1 MADNTSVI
9 RPTGN
14 WSYEEKLNMLAAK
27 VSKVDPAPLDK
38 EYLMATEVHMPARI
52 LLGPGPSLVD
62 PRVLRAMAAPLV
74 GHLDPSF
81 LTLMDITQKL
91 LRYTFQTE
99 SPLTIPIS
107 GTGSAAMEAAVVNM
121 VERGNNVLVCVNGYF
136 GNRLADMANR
146 CGGVVRTINRPWGDI
161 FTPDQ
166 VREALHEQPAK
177 VVAIVQAETSTGA
190 LQPVD
195 EIAKIVHDQG
205 GILIV
210 DAVTSLGGV
219 PLNFDLWDLDVAYSG
234 TQKCLSCPPGLG
246 PITLGPRAVEVLK
259 NRKTQVPNW
268 YLDLTM
274 VEKYWGNERTYH
286 HTAPI
291 TAIYGLYEG
300 LRIVAEEGLENRWNR
315 HRQNA
320 ALFWDGLAD
329 LGLACH
335 VPESHRLPSLTT
347 VRVPEGVNEGE
358 VRSRLLQEYNIE
370 IAGGLGE
377 LKGKVWRVGLMGFS
391 SRRENVITLLEAFRR
406 LLNR

>member
-1 MADNTSVI
+1 
-9 RPTGN
+9 
-14 WSYEEKLNMLAAK
+14 MLATK
-27 VSKVDPAPLDK
+27 LSGVGPAPLDK
-38 EYLMATEVHMPARI
+38 AYLASTEMHLPSRL

-81 LTLMDITQKL
+81 LALMDVTQKL
-91 LRYTFQTE
+91 LRYAFQTE
-99 SPLTIPIS
+99 SPLTIPVS

-121 VERGNNVLVCVNGYF
+121 VERGDSVLVCVNGYF

-146 CGGVVRTINRPWGDI
+146 CGGVVRTITRPWGDI

-166 VREALHEQPAK
+166 VRQALREQPAK
-177 VVAIVQAETSTGA
+177 IVAIVQAETSTGA

-195 EIAKIVHDQG
+195 EIARIVHDQN

-219 PLNFDLWDLDVAYSG
+219 PLECDAWDLDVCYSG

-259 NRKTQVPNW
+259 KRKTQVPNW

-291 TAIYGLYEG
+291 SAIFGLHEG
-300 LRIVAEEGLENRWNR
+300 LRIVAEEGLENRWSR

-320 ALFWDGLAD
+320 ELFYDGLAD

-335 VPESHRLPSLTT
+335 VPEGHRLPSLTT
-347 VRVPEGVNEGE
+347 VRVPEGVQEAE
-358 VRSRLLQEYNIE
+358 VRGRLLQEYNIE

-377 LKGKVWRVGLMGFS
+377 LKGRIWRVGLMGFS
-391 SRRENVITLLEAFRR
+391 SRRENVITLLEALRR